1 MLNIDKGISLIK
13 FSATWC
19 GPCKLA
25 EVTIKKV
32 LPEFL
37 GINFRDI
44 DVDDNPVLA
53 KEYKIRSL
61 PTVIVFK
68 NGEEVTRVGSIKADD
83 LRKILKEVTAEKAA

>member
-19 GPCKLA
+19 GPCKQA

-68 NGEEVTRVGSIKADD
+68 NGEEVTRVGSIKAED
-83 LRKILKEVTAEKAA
+83 LRKILKEVTAEQAA